1 MTQEMNPYRPP
12 TAQVELTPEAGDGRP
27 LATKWR
33 RFSTLLLDYVA
44 FYLLGALVGIVL
56 FALIGQPVRAF
67 YASGWSTLM
76 SLFLVLGYYLFFEGL
91 WSRTPGKMILG
102 TRVVDMKG
110 ATPTFGSVIKR
121 SLARFVPFEAF
132 TFFGERGFHDK
143 VSGTRVV
150 RTR

>member
-12 TAQVELTPEAGDGRP
+12 TAEVELVTEAAEGRP

-33 RFSTLLLDYVA
+33 RFSTLLLDYIG
-44 FYLLGALVGIVL
+44 FYLLGALVGIAL
-56 FALIGQPVRAF
+56 FALLGQRAVAF
-67 YASGWSTLM
+67 YATSWSTLM
-76 SLFLVLGYYLFFEGL
+76 GLVLVLVYYLFFEGL
-91 WSRTPGKMILG
+91 WGRTPGKLLLG
-102 TRVVDMKG
+102 TIVVDMKG
-110 ATPTFGSVIKR
+110 QPPTFGSVVKR

>member
-12 TAQVELTPEAGDGRP
+12 TAEVELIPEAGEGRP

-33 RFSTLLLDYVA
+33 RVCTLLLDYIG

-56 FALIGQPVRAF
+56 FALLGQRAHAF

-102 TRVVDMKG
+102 TLVVDMKG
-110 ATPTFGSVIKR
+110 GTPTFGSVVKR

-132 TFFGERGFHDK
+132 TFFGEQGFHDK
-143 VSGTRVV
+143 VSRTRVV